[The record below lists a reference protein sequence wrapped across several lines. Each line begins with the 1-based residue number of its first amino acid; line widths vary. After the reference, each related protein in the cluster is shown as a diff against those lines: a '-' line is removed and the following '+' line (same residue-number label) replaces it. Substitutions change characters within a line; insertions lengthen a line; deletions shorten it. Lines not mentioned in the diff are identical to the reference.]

1 MAPANTGK
9 ESSNR
14 IAVTKTAQGNNGI
27 RSISIPI
34 ARRLLKVLIKLTAPS
49 RDEIPAKWR
58 EKIARS
64 TDAPPCAMFLL
75 NGG

>member
-9 ESSNR
+9 ESSSKT
-14 IAVTKTAQGNNGI
+14 AVTKTDQGNNGI

-49 RDEIPAKWR
+49 RDEIPAK
-58 EKIARS
+58 
-64 TDAPPCAMFLL
+64 
-75 NGG
+75 